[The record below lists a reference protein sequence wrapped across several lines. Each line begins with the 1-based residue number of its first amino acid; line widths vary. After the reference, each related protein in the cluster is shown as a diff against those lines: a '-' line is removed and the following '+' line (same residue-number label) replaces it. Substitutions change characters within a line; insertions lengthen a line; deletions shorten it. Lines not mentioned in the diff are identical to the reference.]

1 MMYSNKMSELF
12 KNISATITE
21 PNLGD
26 YRKKIQILLT
36 DIGGKWSINNLKS
49 KPSLINRPILS
60 KEAQKK

>member
-1 MMYSNKMSELF
+1 MMYSEKTSESF

-49 KPSLINRPILS
+49 KPSVR
-60 KEAQKK
+60 ET